1 MQPILK
7 RKAAVPEIQRT
18 NLANV
23 ILLLNV
29 LNQMM
34 LGSKGQI
41 DNFISPLLIQFFLR
55 MASEKTRVRRPG
67 RIK

>member
-7 RKAAVPEIQRT
+7 RKAAVPEIQSVDQAVAV
-18 NLANV
+18 LV
-23 ILLLNV
+23 F

>member
-7 RKAAVPEIQRT
+7 RKAAVLEIQSVDQAVAF
-18 NLANV
+18 LC
-23 ILLLNV
+23 V

>member
-7 RKAAVPEIQRT
+7 RKAAVPEIQSVDQAVAF
-18 NLANV
+18 LW
-23 ILLLNV
+23 V

>member
-7 RKAAVPEIQRT
+7 RKAAVHEIQSVDQAVAF
-18 NLANV
+18 LC
-23 ILLLNV
+23 V

>member
-7 RKAAVPEIQRT
+7 RKAAGPEIQSVDQAVAF
-18 NLANV
+18 LC
-23 ILLLNV
+23 V

-34 LGSKGQI
+34 LGSRGQI
-41 DNFISPLLIQFFLR
+41 DNFISPFLIQFFLR

>member
-7 RKAAVPEIQRT
+7 RKAAVPEIQSVDQAVAF
-18 NLANV
+18 LC
-23 ILLLNV
+23 V

-34 LGSKGQI
+34 LGPTGQI

-55 MASEKTRVRRPG
+55 MASEKNRVRRPG

>member
-7 RKAAVPEIQRT
+7 RKAAVPEIQSVDQ
-18 NLANV
+18 A
-23 ILLLNV
+23 V

>member
-7 RKAAVPEIQRT
+7 RKAAVPEIQSVDQAVAFVRSES
-18 NLANV
+18 NDV
-23 ILLLNV
+23 
-29 LNQMM
+29 
-34 LGSKGQI
+34 GSKGQI
-41 DNFISPLLIQFFLR
+41 DNFISPFLIQFFLR

>member
-7 RKAAVPEIQRT
+7 RKAAVPEIQSVD
-18 NLANV
+18 LAGPL
-23 ILLLNV
+23 IID